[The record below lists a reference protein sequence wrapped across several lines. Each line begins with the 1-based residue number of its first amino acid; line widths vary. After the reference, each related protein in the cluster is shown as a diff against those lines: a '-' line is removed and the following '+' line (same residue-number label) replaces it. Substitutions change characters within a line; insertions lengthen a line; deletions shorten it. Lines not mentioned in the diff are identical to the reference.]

1 MVDFDD
7 VRARGRRGEQLLR
20 AGQYAEGFRLYDTAW
35 RTMFTG
41 QPSDLPPPRW
51 LGADLA
57 GARVLIS
64 GEQGFGD
71 QIMFAR
77 FAKLLQAQGAEVIW
91 PCERPLSRLFS
102 QCLGFRTEPL
112 SDGAEAAHAC
122 PSGQLP
128 VHFFPPLTEPPA
140 GTYLL
145 APPAK
150 LVSGATVG
158 IVTRGDPEHVHDAIR
173 SLPPDLAAK
182 LLNLPGAVSL
192 RPEDT
197 GAADFYDT
205 AAIIAGLDL
214 VVSVDTSVAHL
225 AGAMGKPVWI
235 LLSSEWCD
243 WRWMRD
249 RDDSSWYP
257 SARLFRQ
264 PTPGDWTSVVGE
276 VLAGLRASD
285 RRA

>member
-7 VRARGRRGEQLLR
+7 VRAQGRRGEQLLR
-20 AGQYAEGFRLYDTAW
+20 AGQYAEGFRLYDEAW
-35 RTMFTG
+35 RTVARG
-41 QPSDLPPPRW
+41 QWLDLPLPRW
-51 LGADLA
+51 RGENLA
-57 GARVLIS
+57 GARFLIS

-77 FAKLLQAQGAEVIW
+77 FAKLLQAYGAEVIW

-102 QCLGFRTEPL
+102 QCLGFHSEPP
-112 SDGAEAAHAC
+112 GGGPEAAYYC

-128 VHFFPPLTEPPA
+128 LHFFPPLTEPPS
-140 GTYLL
+140 GPYLL
-145 APPAK
+145 TPPARPA
-150 LVSGATVG
+150 SGAKVG
-158 IVTRGDPEHVHDAIR
+158 IVTRGDPKHAHDAVR
-173 SLPPDLAAK
+173 SLPLDLAAE
-182 LLNLPGAVSL
+182 LISSPRTVSL
-192 RPEDT
+192 HPEDT
-197 GAADFYDT
+197 GAADFHDT

-214 VVSVDTSVAHL
+214 VISVDTSVAHL

-249 RDDSSWYP
+249 RHDSPWYP

-276 VLAGLRASD
+276 VLAGLRTLDVQA
-285 RRA
+285 